1 MEYGVIISIGIYMVA
16 MLIIGYFA
24 YKRTSDLSDYM
35 LGGRNLGPAVTALS
49 AGASDMSGW
58 LLMGL
63 PGAMYATGISSGW
76 IVLGLCVGAYLN
88 WLYVAPR
95 LRTYTEVAQ
104 NAITIPVYF
113 ENRFKDQSRILR
125 VVSALVIFVFFTFY
139 TSSGMVSGGEL
150 FKTAFGMDYL
160 WGVLISAGV
169 VILYTLFGGF
179 LAVSWTDFVQGTI
192 MFVALIL
199 VPLVTVMEAGGLGS
213 TLAEIKS
220 IDPAL
225 LDAFKGTS
233 MIGIISLLAW
243 GLGYFGQPHIIVRFM
258 ALSSVKEAKSAR
270 RIGMGWMIFS
280 IIGAMLTGL
289 FGIAYFNNAGMKLE
303 NPETVFIKLA
313 DVLFHPLITG
323 FLLAAILAAVMSTI
337 SSQLLVTSSALT
349 EDFYKAFFRRS
360 ATDKELVLVGRLSLL
375 GVSLIAL
382 YLSLNPNETI
392 LNLVGYAWAGFG
404 AAFGPVVL
412 ISLFWKRM
420 NKWGA
425 LAGMLTGAVTVIV
438 WEQIEALS
446 EVYEIIPGFIACT
459 LAIIIVSLLTPKPP
473 AEIEAEFDEM
483 VRQTQV

>member
-1 MEYGVIISIGIYMVA
+1 
-16 MLIIGYFA
+16 
-24 YKRTSDLSDYM
+24 
-35 LGGRNLGPAVTALS
+35 
-49 AGASDMSGW
+49 
-58 LLMGL
+58 
-63 PGAMYATGISSGW
+63 
-76 IVLGLCVGAYLN
+76 
-88 WLYVAPR
+88 VAPR

>member
-375 GVSLIAL
+375 GVALIAL

-425 LAGMLTGAVTVIV
+425 LAGMLAGAVTVIV

-459 LAIIIVSLLTPKPP
+459 LAVIIVSLLTPKPP